1 MPLKPAHPLHG
12 LVVAAHSPF
21 HSDGSLNLAGVEKQA
36 AHFLEHNLA
45 TVFVGGTTGE
55 CHSLTLEERRALAHR
70 WSEVIRGTALKLVL
84 HVGSNCLEDC
94 RLFAAHAQTI
104 GATAISAFAPS
115 YFKPSDLD
123 TLVAWCA
130 GIASAA
136 PEIPF
141 YFYDIPALTG
151 VSFPLL
157 DFLAQGSTRI
167 PTLAGLKFTNP
178 DLMAYQFVLRADN
191 GEWDVPFGVDEHL
204 LGALAMGA
212 RGAVGSGF
220 NFAAPIYT
228 RLLRAFGAGDLAS
241 AREEQFRGA
250 QLVQTLGNFGYL
262 GAAKALMEMLGV
274 PVGPARLPNTN
285 PTAEQKAGLRRKLEA
300 MGFFE
305 WIAKGST
312 NSSQFDPATG
322 ADSESR
328 STQPGDTAR
337 SRC

>member
-1 MPLKPAHPLHG
+1 MPVKPVHPLHG

-21 HSDGSLNLAGVEKQA
+21 HADGSLNLAAVEKQA
-36 AHFLEHNLA
+36 AHFLKHNLT
-45 TVFVGGTTGE
+45 TVFVAGTTGE
-55 CHSLTLEERRALAHR
+55 CDSLTFDERRALAQR
-70 WSEVIRGTALKLVL
+70 WSEVMRGTALKLVFQ
-84 HVGSNCLEDC
+84 VGSNCLEDC
-94 RLFAAHAQTI
+94 RLFAAQAQAI
-104 GATAISAFAPS
+104 GASAISAFAPS
-115 YFKPSDLD
+115 YFKPPNLD

-136 PEIPF
+136 PGIPF
-141 YFYDIPALTG
+141 YFYDIPRLTG
-151 VSFPLL
+151 VSFPML
-157 DFLAQGSTRI
+157 DFLAQGSTCI

-191 GEWDVPFGVDEHL
+191 GQWDVPFGLDELL

-228 RLLRAFGAGDLAS
+228 RLLRAFSAGDLAP

-250 QLVQTLGNFGYL
+250 QLVHTLGDFGYL

-274 PVGPARLPNTN
+274 RVGPARLPNTN
-285 PTAEQKAGLRRKLEA
+285 PTAEQKTALRGKLDA

-305 WIAKGST
+305 WIAKPST
-312 NSSQFDPATG
+312 NSSQFDPAPG
-322 ADSESR
+322 ANSENR

>member
-1 MPLKPAHPLHG
+1 MPLKPTHPLHG

-21 HSDGSLNLAGVEKQA
+21 HTDGSLNLAAVEKQA
-36 AHFLEHNLA
+36 AHFLKHNLT
-45 TVFVGGTTGE
+45 TVFVAGTTGE
-55 CHSLTLEERRALAHR
+55 CHSLTLEERRALAQR

-94 RLFAAHAQTI
+94 RLLSAPAQAI
-104 GATAISAFAPS
+104 GATAISSFAPS
-115 YFKPSDLD
+115 YFKPPNLD
-123 TLVAWCA
+123 MLVAWCA

-136 PEIPF
+136 PQIPF
-141 YFYDIPALTG
+141 YFYDIPALSG
-151 VSFPLL
+151 VSFPML

-167 PTLAGLKFTNP
+167 PTLAGIKFTNP

-191 GEWDVPFGVDEHL
+191 GEWDVPFGLDEHL

-228 RLLRAFGAGDLAS
+228 RLLRAFSAGDLAS

-250 QLVQTLGNFGYL
+250 QLVQALGNFGYL
-262 GAAKALMEMLGV
+262 GATKALMEMLGV
-274 PVGPARLPNTN
+274 RVGPARLPNTN
-285 PTAEQKAGLRRKLEA
+285 LTAEQKSGLRGKLEE

-305 WIAKGST
+305 WI
-312 NSSQFDPATG
+312 
-322 ADSESR
+322 
-328 STQPGDTAR
+328 
-337 SRC
+337 